1 MLLLAV
7 TVYLL
12 RQRFETQ
19 GSDDVRCY
27 NVLKS
32 FNVLGAD
39 RHAICGGKIQ
49 RCVGVKIIT
58 RPQDCST
65 YLALAMHVH
74 KLGKVESWPLHDL
87 DLPDVNI
94 VQGVDALQ
102 KTQVIHWVQTI
113 KRSVKKFTTEKL
125 GKN

>member
-1 MLLLAV
+1 
-7 TVYLL
+7 
-12 RQRFETQ
+12 
-19 GSDDVRCY
+19 
-27 NVLKS
+27 
-32 FNVLGAD
+32 
-39 RHAICGGKIQ
+39 
-49 RCVGVKIIT
+49 
-58 RPQDCST
+58 
-65 YLALAMHVH
+65 MHVH